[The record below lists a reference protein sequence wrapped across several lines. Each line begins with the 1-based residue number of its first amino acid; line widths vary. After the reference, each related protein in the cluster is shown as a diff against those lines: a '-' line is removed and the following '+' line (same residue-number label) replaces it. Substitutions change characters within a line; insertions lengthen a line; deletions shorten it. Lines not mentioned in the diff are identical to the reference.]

1 VIDFSLAEIA
11 VLASSMR
18 DESGRSSAIAL
29 EHLTEDDFT
38 SPTRQQIFKAIA
50 KHSPDVN
57 EVDVMIE
64 LPDLANEVTE
74 ISAQYGG
81 GQIDRYVDQVI
92 EQRNAKSVEKAILY
106 AQDDV
111 RDPNKTAEEVAS
123 AFTTRVAK
131 AFSKRKGQTHV
142 RDAVAEAQAE
152 YLAIDAGGVSAI
164 STGFEGLDGLL
175 NGGFREGCLYVIA
188 ARPGIGKSALA
199 IHFTH
204 EAAKF
209 GKRTSYASLEMQAS
223 ECAGRLLTNVSGV
236 PRPTMKDSLDHIAK
250 KRLAETTQRIKQWP
264 ITFKDD
270 HEATLESFRAFLAQQ
285 RMEGELGLVVVD
297 YLQLLSAKGYESR
310 TQEVSEISR
319 ALKTLSLEYQ
329 TSVLALSQ
337 LNRAL
342 EVQKRKPA
350 LSDLRESG
358 SIEQDADA
366 VLLLSPDKDDEDLIN
381 CEVAKNRNGEQG
393 MTTLEFDKRLGR
405 FSAHV
410 EGRLN
415 NDKPYG

>member
-1 VIDFSLAEIA
+1 MIDFSLAEVA

-18 DESGRSSAIAL
+18 DESGRSSALAL
-29 EHLTEDDFT
+29 EHLTQDDFS
-38 SPTRQQIFKAIA
+38 SPIHQQIFSAIA

-57 EVDVMIE
+57 EVDVIIE
-64 LPDLANEVTE
+64 CPDLASEVTE

-81 GQIDRYVDQVI
+81 GQIERYIDQVI
-92 EQRNAKSVEKAILY
+92 EQRNAKAVEKALFH
-106 AQDDV
+106 AQDDI
-111 RDPNKTAEEVAS
+111 RDPTKNAEDVAS

-131 AFSKRKGQTHV
+131 SLGKRRGQTHV

-164 STGFEGLDGLL
+164 STGFKGLDGLL
-175 NGGFREGCLYVIA
+175 NGGFREGCLYVLA

-209 GKRTSYASLEMQAS
+209 GRRTSYASLEMQAS

-250 KRLAETTQRIKQWP
+250 KRLAENTKRIKQWP

-285 RMEGELGLVVVD
+285 RLEGELGLVVVD
-297 YLQLLSAKGYESR
+297 YLQLLSATHTLSR

-319 ALKTLSLEYQ
+319 TLKTLSLEYQ

-381 CEVAKNRNGEQG
+381 CEVSKNRNGEQVL
-393 MTTLEFDKRLGR
+393 TTFEFDKRLGR

-410 EGRLN
+410 ESSLN
-415 NDKPYG
+415 

>member
-1 VIDFSLAEIA
+1 MIDFSLAEIA
-11 VLASSMR
+11 VLSASMR

-38 SPTRQQIFKAIA
+38 SPIRQQIFRAIA

-64 LPDLANEVTE
+64 LPDLASEVTE

-111 RDPNKTAEEVAS
+111 RDPHKTAEEVES

-164 STGFEGLDGLL
+164 STGFDGLDNFL

-209 GKRTSYASLEMQAS
+209 GKRTSYASLEMTAS
-223 ECAGRLLTNVSGV
+223 ECSGRLLTNVSGV
-236 PRPTMKDSLDHIAK
+236 PRPTMKDSMDHIAK

-319 ALKTLSLEYQ
+319 TLKTLALEYQ

-366 VLLLSPDKDDEDLIN
+366 VLLLSPHKDDDKLIN
-381 CEVAKNRNGEQG
+381 CEVAKNRNGRQG